1 MVGCLELE
9 FAVKYRVSISGI
21 HQTFFAQRVHD
32 DGSHSVSSLTVAR
45 VFPNVTV
52 GRMHAHFARIWRVD
66 EDRVYG
72 RYPSRDESIVGI
84 LKRLSSFANLGS
96 LRKRWP
102 YPSSSTHRESVL

>member
-9 FAVKYRVSISGI
+9 LAEYRVSISGI

-52 GRMHAHFARIWRVD
+52 GYMHAHFARILRVD
-66 EDRVYG
+66 EDRV
-72 RYPSRDESIVGI
+72 SIWKVP
-84 LKRLSSFANLGS
+84 RLSRRIECGDA
-96 LRKRWP
+96 
-102 YPSSSTHRESVL
+102 EASV